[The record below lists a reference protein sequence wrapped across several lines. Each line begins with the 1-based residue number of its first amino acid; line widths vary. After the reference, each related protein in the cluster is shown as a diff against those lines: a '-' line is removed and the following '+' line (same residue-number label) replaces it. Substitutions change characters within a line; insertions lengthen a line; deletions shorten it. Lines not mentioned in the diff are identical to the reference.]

1 MYYLPLPTSSLPTVK
16 TTVECLQSEINK
28 HRADVDKLK
37 EVPEASRERH
47 EVAPRVPP
55 RNYPRAVTQPNQAKR
70 LKRKKPPS
78 SASTPG
84 SSPLPGSS
92 SVPGPSSSHAGVGK
106 PVPNECTSTRPR
118 ARTNV
123 DGARKIWGTMNQT
136 SVKTVQNA
144 ISHFCKMDGLS
155 IKKKR
160 LKLAL
165 VRAVGGLW
173 FMWTRRFYVNLR
185 ANGMKFTCTHL
196 GCCRPVPNQTI
207 TLPIALKMFM

>member
-28 HRADVDKLK
+28 LRADVDKLK

-92 SVPGPSSSHAGVGK
+92 SVPGPSSSHAGVGE
-106 PVPNECTSTRPR
+106 PVPSECTSTRPR

-155 IKKKR
+155 IKRKTKTGSSKSSWWFVVHADKKV
-160 LKLAL
+160 LCELESKWDAYE
-165 VRAVGGLW
+165 V
-173 FMWTRRFYVNLR
+173 
-185 ANGMKFTCTHL
+185 HL
-196 GCCRPVPNQTI
+196 HKSWM
-207 TLPIALKMFM
+207 L